1 MKKINILRNLY
12 KETFI
17 VMVMFE
23 LSISLSSLIDGWTI
37 SKFLGEESMAAF
49 GLLISFTTIIAM
61 FGGIISSGSQTICA
75 KLTAAGK
82 PREANGVFMITCVM
96 GALISVILLVCSFC
110 FADEI
115 IYFLGARKEFPE
127 IWKAAR
133 NYLLGYTFAIPGIIY
148 IIVLSPFLQLDGDKK
163 RVQVSVI
170 ALAIVDIIGDLLN
183 ALVFH
188 GGMFGMGIATA
199 IGEYV
204 AVIIIHG
211 HFRNKDIVYQ
221 FRFRN
226 ILWKEGLKV
235 LNTGFPVA
243 MRRFSNTI
251 KAICMNY
258 IMLMF
263 VSGTALT
270 ALSIQSNVKR
280 FADVIAVATGSTLL
294 LMIGIAVGE
303 QDVKDVKNIFFGSIR
318 FSLKYAGGLGII
330 LFLLSKPIAIWYAD
344 DMETIRFATFAIR
357 CYAVNLPLYTLNTMY
372 INYVQ
377 GCAKIQLAN
386 FLSLCNRL
394 LYIVPCAFLF
404 GKIWGVR
411 GVFVAYPASE
421 AFMLLTICVVVMAYK
436 RKLRISSSDFLLLE
450 DDFGVPEEDLIEIS
464 ISGMDEV
471 IKNSIDVWNFC
482 ERHGIKDKRR
492 FLFSLFV
499 EEMAGNLIRHG
510 FQDNK
515 PHCIDIRIVKK
526 NEDLIL
532 RLRDDCFPF
541 NPKTYRDMFFPEDV
555 TEHIGIR
562 MVISLAKDV
571 QYVNNMKTNN
581 LTILV

>member
-115 IYFLGARKEFPE
+115 IYFLGARKEFQE

-303 QDVKDVKNIFFGSIR
+303 QDVKDVKNIFFVSIR
-318 FSLKYAGGLGII
+318 FSLKYA
-330 LFLLSKPIAIWYAD
+330 D
-344 DMETIRFATFAIR
+344 
-357 CYAVNLPLYTLNTMY
+357 
-372 INYVQ
+372 
-377 GCAKIQLAN
+377 
-386 FLSLCNRL
+386 
-394 LYIVPCAFLF
+394 
-404 GKIWGVR
+404 
-411 GVFVAYPASE
+411 
-421 AFMLLTICVVVMAYK
+421 
-436 RKLRISSSDFLLLE
+436 
-450 DDFGVPEEDLIEIS
+450 
-464 ISGMDEV
+464 
-471 IKNSIDVWNFC
+471 
-482 ERHGIKDKRR
+482 
-492 FLFSLFV
+492 
-499 EEMAGNLIRHG
+499 
-510 FQDNK
+510 
-515 PHCIDIRIVKK
+515 
-526 NEDLIL
+526 
-532 RLRDDCFPF
+532 
-541 NPKTYRDMFFPEDV
+541 
-555 TEHIGIR
+555 
-562 MVISLAKDV
+562 
-571 QYVNNMKTNN
+571 
-581 LTILV
+581 